1 MVTCQFSGLTMQK
14 VKNIYM
20 IGFFD
25 SGFGGLTVLRAVLLE
40 MPEYD
45 YIYLGDNA
53 RAPYGGRSQEVIYQY
68 TREAIDFLFGHG
80 ASLIVIA
87 CNTASSMALRRIQQ
101 EYLPGKYP
109 GKNVLGVVRPLVEKV
124 ANDKKLKRVG
134 VIGTRATVESDV
146 YSIEIHKLNKDIE
159 VLQTEAPLLVPL
171 IEEGWSKKTETK
183 MILRKYLRP
192 LKGKKIQSLILGC
205 THYPL
210 LLKDI
215 QNIMGAR
222 CEVCDP
228 GQIVAKSLCEYL
240 ERHPEYA
247 LQRSGKVR
255 KFYTTDSVEKFKSL
269 GEAFLGD
276 KMSDVVKISL

>member
-1 MVTCQFSGLTMQK
+1 
-14 VKNIYM
+14 M

-25 SGFGGLTVLRAVLLE
+25 SGFGGLTVLKAVLQV

-68 TREAIDFLFGHG
+68 TKEAVDFLFAQG

-87 CNTASSMALRRIQQ
+87 CNTASSIALRRIQQ
-101 EYLPGKYP
+101 EYLPAKYP
-109 GKNVLGVVRPLVEKV
+109 GKNVLGVIRPLTEKI
-124 ANDKKLKRVG
+124 ADDKKLKRVG
-134 VIGTRATVESDV
+134 VIGTRATIESNV
-146 YSIEIHKLNKDIE
+146 YPIEIHKLNFEIE
-159 VLQTEAPLLVPL
+159 ILQNEAPLLVPL

-192 LKGKKIQSLILGC
+192 LKEAKVQSLILGC

-210 LLKDI
+210 LLKDV

-222 CEVCDP
+222 CEVYNP
-228 GQIVAKSLCEYL
+228 GEVVAKSLREYL
-240 ERHPEYA
+240 DRHPEYV
-247 LQRSGKVR
+247 LQKTGKER
-255 KFYTTDSVEKFKSL
+255 KFYITDSVDRFKLLGEKFL
-269 GEAFLGD
+269 GE
-276 KMSDVVKISL
+276 KMNEVEKVNLS

>member
-1 MVTCQFSGLTMQK
+1 
-14 VKNIYM
+14 M

-25 SGFGGLTVLRAVLLE
+25 SGFGGLTVLKAVLQE

-68 TREAIDFLFGHG
+68 TREAVDFLFSHG

-101 EYLPGKYP
+101 EYLPAKYP
-109 GKNVLGVVRPLVEKV
+109 GKNVLGVIRPLAENIVR
-124 ANDKKLKRVG
+124 DKKLKRVG
-134 VIGTRATVESDV
+134 VIGTRATIESDV
-146 YSIEIHKLNKDIE
+146 YPIEIHKLNQEME
-159 VLQTEAPLLVPL
+159 VLQNAAPILVPL
-171 IEEGWSKKTETK
+171 IEEGWSKKAETR

-192 LKGKKIQSLILGC
+192 LKEQKVQSLILGC

-210 LLKDI
+210 LLKEM

-222 CEVCDP
+222 CRVCNP
-228 GQIVAKSLCEYL
+228 GDVVAKSLREYL
-240 ERHPEYA
+240 TRHPEYN
-247 LQRSGKVR
+247 LQKNSKIR
-255 KFYTTDSVEKFKSL
+255 KFYITDSVERFKLL
-269 GEAFLGD
+269 GEKFLGE
-276 KMSDVVKISL
+276 KMVLVEKISL